1 MSEEKVQAKPI
12 ANTGKIAVVLVRGM
26 VGMTQPI
33 IDTLKMLRLNHK
45 NYCAVVENSP
55 QMMGMIKKVKDY
67 VAFGPI
73 SEDTFKELVEKR
85 GEIYQG
91 RLQDGKAKYS
101 YKTLELNGKHYKPYF
116 RLNPPLKGF
125 GRKGIK
131 LAFKAGGALGNRG
144 EKMNDL
150 IKRML

>member
-1 MSEEKVQAKPI
+1 MSEKDQVKTTVGTSKV
-12 ANTGKIAVVLVRGM
+12 AVVLVRGM
-26 VGMTQPI
+26 VGMTQPV

-45 NYCAVVENSP
+45 NYCVVLENSP

-67 VAFGPI
+67 VTYGPI
-73 SEDTFKELVEKR
+73 SEETFKELVDKR
-85 GEIYQG
+85 GEIYEG
-91 RLQDGKAKYS
+91 RLQDSKAKYS
-101 YKTLELNGKHYKPYF
+101 YKTLKLNSKNYKPYF
-116 RLNPPLKGF
+116 RLNPPRQGF

-144 EKMNDL
+144 EKMDNL